1 MYVCACMPIQCA
13 YTLYLTLSLK
23 CCTTARENSQL
34 CMPDSIYSPLS
45 CTLTWYAS
53 LCLYMYMYYHHTCP
67 PCFLHLQGLAMLQ
80 CRLLWPVEGARRR
93 MPPCPFAVPP
103 CLILPC
109 LPLAASWMRT
119 AVWALHRGHLRW
131 ERTCCA
137 WCTMSLDV
145 CQLQC
150 TCTCTCTCTLC
161 TVHVCVECTCTCIV
175 HVSICKRDAA
185 QCRSQCTGA
194 CTCLIS
200 LHVG

>member
-1 MYVCACMPIQCA
+1 MQVYVCT
-13 YTLYLTLSLK
+13 YT
-23 CCTTARENSQL
+23 CT
-34 CMPDSIYSPLS
+34 
-45 CTLTWYAS
+45 CTCTF
-53 LCLYMYMYYHHTCP
+53 MYYHHTCP
-67 PCFLHLQGLAMLQ
+67 PCFHLQGLAMLQ

-103 CLILPC
+103 CLIQPC

-150 TCTCTCTCTLC
+150 SCTLYMYVVYSTC
-161 TVHVCVECTCTCIV
+161 RMYMYMYMFLHVNETLHTIDPNVHVHV
-175 HVSICKRDAA
+175 HVHLWLAYM
-185 QCRSQCTGA
+185 
-194 CTCLIS
+194 
-200 LHVG
+200 